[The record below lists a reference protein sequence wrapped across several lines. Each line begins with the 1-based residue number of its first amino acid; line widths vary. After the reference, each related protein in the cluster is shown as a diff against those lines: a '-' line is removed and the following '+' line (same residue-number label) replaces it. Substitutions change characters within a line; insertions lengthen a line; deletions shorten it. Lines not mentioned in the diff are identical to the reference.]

1 MDIASLFRERFGT
14 DPDFLASAPG
24 RVNLLGEH
32 VDYNDGPVLPM
43 AIDRRVHVAAREISG
58 RHVHLYAHDLKQGT
72 AFDLDALESKVD
84 LSGAPLPDWAFYPA
98 GVAYALKKA
107 GFAIKGLQALY
118 SSEIPIGAGLS
129 SSAAVEVAFG
139 VLWMAFSNEQI
150 ERMQLARLCQQAE
163 NEYVGVNCGLMD
175 QFAVVFGVPRHALY
189 LDTRSL
195 DWRPAP
201 LPEGT
206 AIVIANSNA
215 PRTLSGSEYNQRR
228 DACQKAV
235 EILRSYLPGLDSL
248 RDIAVTEF
256 VAYATVLPDEIRRR
270 AEHVVREISRVESA
284 VSALESSDGRA
295 FGALMYAGHASLRD
309 LYEVST
315 PELDGL
321 VEIARTLPG
330 CLGARLT
337 GAGFGGCTVNL
348 VEGHSAQAFLTALDS
363 GYREMFGR
371 EPEVFITKAS
381 AGASANRY
389 GTMDT

>member
-14 DPDFLASAPG
+14 DPDFLASSPG

-58 RHVHLYAHDLKQGT
+58 RHVHLYAHDLKQET
-72 AFDLDALESKVD
+72 TFDLDALESKVD

-98 GVAYALKKA
+98 GVAYELKKMD
-107 GFAIKGLQALY
+107 FAIKGLQALY

-139 VLWMAFSNEQI
+139 VLWTAFSNKQI
-150 ERMQLARLCQQAE
+150 GRMQLARLCQQAE

-175 QFAVVFGVPRHALY
+175 QFAVVFGVPGHALY

-228 DACQKAV
+228 EACQKAV
-235 EILRSYLPGLDSL
+235 EILRGYLPELDSL

-256 VAYATVLPDEIRRR
+256 AAYATVLPDDIRRR
-270 AEHVVREISRVESA
+270 AEHVVREIVRVESA
-284 VSALESSDGRA
+284 LSALESSDGRA

-348 VEGHSAQAFLTALDS
+348 VEEHTAQAFLSALDS

-371 EPEVFITKAS
+371 EPDVFITKAS